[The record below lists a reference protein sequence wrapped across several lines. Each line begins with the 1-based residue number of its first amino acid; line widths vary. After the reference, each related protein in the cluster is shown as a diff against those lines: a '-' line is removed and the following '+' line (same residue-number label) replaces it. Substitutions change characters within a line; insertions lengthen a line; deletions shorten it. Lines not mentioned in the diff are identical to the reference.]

1 MSRMDLFDRQW
12 VTYRT
17 VVDHDL
23 MEHRQLTG
31 AINAAIHA
39 WLAGRDAGAE
49 RPRMVDLGCGDL
61 GVLAPM
67 LRNLPLGC
75 YAGLDLC
82 AEVLPKAKATLGP
95 VAFACQWQTQD
106 LMDWAAAEPGPE
118 QVHLLHSSFAVHHLS
133 DGDKLRF
140 LQLAHRQLAPDGMF
154 LWADVFREPGET
166 REDYLERYVE
176 RIHTTWTPLD
186 SDQKQQVIDHITTSD
201 FPADREAIAHQAAA
215 SGWRWE
221 WIWQGAHRAEALA
234 LLTPATSGT

>member
-1 MSRMDLFDRQW
+1 MDLFDRQW

-31 AINAAIHA
+31 AINAAIHT

-140 LQLAHRQLAPDGMF
+140 LQLAHRQLTPDGMF
-154 LWADVFREPGET
+154 LWADVFRDPGE
-166 REDYLERYVE
+166 
-176 RIHTTWTPLD
+176 
-186 SDQKQQVIDHITTSD
+186 
-201 FPADREAIAHQAAA
+201 A
-215 SGWRWE
+215 
-221 WIWQGAHRAEALA
+221 
-234 LLTPATSGT
+234 